1 MKILIVNAGSSSLKY
16 QLVDMQDESVLAK
29 GLVERIGIPGSKLT
43 QKYPGSDK
51 KYVIEMDMPTHVEA
65 CKNMLS
71 ALTDAEK
78 AQRINLNAATLEDLT
93 TLPGIG
99 PKTAQ
104 AILDMRAQLGSFRY
118 IEELLHVRGIGQKT
132 LLAIYDLIYVD

>member
-1 MKILIVNAGSSSLKY
+1 MHLPPHRAGCLSPARSLCHH
-16 QLVDMQDESVLAK
+16 S
-29 GLVERIGIPGSKLT
+29 P
-43 QKYPGSDK
+43 
-51 KYVIEMDMPTHVEA
+51 
-65 CKNMLS
+65 
-71 ALTDAEK
+71 LTDAEK

-104 AILDMRAQLGSFRY
+104 AILDMRAHLGSFRY

>member
-1 MKILIVNAGSSSLKY
+1 MCAVLSGAVLCVLICYACTFRRAEP
-16 QLVDMQDESVLAK
+16 DA
-29 GLVERIGIPGSKLT
+29 
-43 QKYPGSDK
+43 YPLRGA
-51 KYVIEMDMPTHVEA
+51 YATTAP
-65 CKNMLS
+65 
-71 ALTDAEK
+71 LTDAEK
-78 AQRINLNAATLEDLT
+78 AQRINLNAATMEDLT